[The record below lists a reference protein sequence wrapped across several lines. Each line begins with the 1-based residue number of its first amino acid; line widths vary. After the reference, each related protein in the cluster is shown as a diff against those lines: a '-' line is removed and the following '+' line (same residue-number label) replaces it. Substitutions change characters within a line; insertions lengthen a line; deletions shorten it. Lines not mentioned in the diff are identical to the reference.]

1 MKLIPA
7 RDVLRLTGLTADQLR
22 EWTSRRGL
30 IPADTKPNGP
40 GSRALFSWQTVL
52 ALRVAIALKERLHVE
67 LKAHQGSLASFIQH
81 VRGTSFPAL
90 RGRLLLIG
98 ADGSVRLAPA
108 SAATPGGFDG
118 IVLHLD
124 PHLEVLASSFDVVDV
139 IHQLPL
145 FPAVVVR

>member
-1 MKLIPA
+1 VPGSMKLIPA

-52 ALRVAIALKERLHVE
+52 ALRVAIALK
-67 LKAHQGSLASFIQH
+67 AHQSTLASFIQH

-124 PHLEVLASSFDVVDV
+124 PHLEVLASSFDVVDA